1 MLKKRRKRN
10 NRRIA
15 PVLFLFIVLGIC
27 MAMFI
32 RRNAAHGSSTVVYKP
47 MLPQKNLNTAENV
60 PPPPLDLET
69 LPDPFLSYLVRA
81 GRNDAALLK
90 QESEKRKQAEQKLAK
105 LKADAAERL
114 RQMQEPK
121 TELQKLNLHQLLLT
135 AIISSPEGEWAM
147 VRDEKG
153 MGYILK
159 KGTAIGAR
167 GGRVAKISGPGK
179 KVIIK
184 EPYLEKEIE
193 IKYKTVF
200 IELAGRG
207 F

>member
-1 MLKKRRKRN
+1 M
-10 NRRIA
+10 
-15 PVLFLFIVLGIC
+15 
-27 MAMFI
+27 
-32 RRNAAHGSSTVVYKP
+32 
-47 MLPQKNLNTAENV
+47 
-60 PPPPLDLET
+60 
-69 LPDPFLSYLVRA
+69 
-81 GRNDAALLK
+81 
-90 QESEKRKQAEQKLAK
+90 
-105 LKADAAERL
+105 KADAAERL

-135 AIISSPEGEWAM
+135 AIIQSPEGEWAM

-159 KGTAIGAR
+159 KGTAIGTM
-167 GGRVAKISGPGK
+167 GGRVAKISGPQK

-200 IELAGRG
+200 IELPDEV
-207 F
+207 FE